1 MFPINNTKFL
11 CPPNPITGNMWRS
24 FTDLQE
30 DLKDK
35 KPVKIFTYDPIL
47 QNLVVSEIIKLTEHI
62 EYPTSLSDK
71 HTNCFY
77 KYGDLELSGTTKI
90 PMIVFNEPLRPKKIN
105 LRELHTEVNIKNN
118 ITKNKDYMIPNI
130 IEYYQSDKNTE
141 KIFSDFDYFKL
152 FLYSL
157 GQFNLIEKL
166 TGIKYVIYLDKIR
179 QFTDNNE
186 SFIWYII
193 NQVKYLNVSNGDN
206 KKTLESIESYELSED
221 KNKLYFTLVYD
232 GNMDYITD
240 IMDIHKI
247 NSFYYKDDKNSKD
260 LYTYAHYFTKNLR
273 SIYMSLLGEYK
284 IYSKSSLDIEFIQG
298 MAILSG
304 LVPLNTLNT
313 SFFGNNVDCDYH
325 NYYYIDLTGN
335 KFNGE
340 IETFLSMEM
349 LKQSTLN
356 YVNKKNIEKPIKT
369 GHILTED
376 QKNSLI
382 VSQNHIP
389 GDGSYQTTGTYIIG

>member
-11 CPPNPITGNMWRS
+11 CPPNPVTGNMWRS

-30 DLKDK
+30 DLKSK
-35 KPVKIFTYDPIL
+35 KPLKIFTYDSTL
-47 QNLVVSEIIKLTEHI
+47 QNLVVSEIVKLTEHI

-130 IEYYQSDKNTE
+130 IEYHQSDKNIE

-157 GQFNLIEKL
+157 GQFNLIERL
-166 TGIKYVIYLDKIR
+166 TSTKYVIYLDKIR
-179 QFTDNNE
+179 KFTNNNE
-186 SFIWYII
+186 ALIGYII
-193 NQVKYLNVSNGDN
+193 NQIKYLNVSNRDN
-206 KKTLESIESYELSED
+206 KKTLESIESYEISED
-221 KNKLYFTLVYD
+221 KSKLYFTLAYD

-240 IMDIHKI
+240 IIGQKKLNLDTK
-247 NSFYYKDDKNSKD
+247 S
-260 LYTYAHYFTKNLR
+260 LCTYAHYFTKNLR
-273 SIYMSLLGEYK
+273 SIYISLLGEYK

-304 LVPLNTLNT
+304 LVPLNTLRTYYT
-313 SFFGNNVDCDYH
+313 SNDIDCNYH
-325 NYYYIDLTGN
+325 NYYHIDLTGN

-340 IETFLSMEM
+340 TEPFLSMEM

-369 GHILTED
+369 GHILTWD
-376 QKNSLI
+376 QQNSLI
-382 VSQNHIP
+382 VIQNHIP
-389 GDGSYQTTGTYIIG
+389 GDGSYSTTGAYLIG